1 MRIALLSDIHGNIV
15 GLQAALARIDQLGG
29 ADVLFALGDFL
40 AVGPGA
46 DDLIDLLLARQARMI
61 RGNWDEIFMGVE
73 RYLEHIPPD
82 AHAFVMQ
89 NYEWLMHNVSPDAQ
103 NLIAGLPLNDQIEVE
118 FGRRLFVC
126 HAAPDDPWSR
136 ACSAN
141 VPTATLR
148 DVYGSVQADVVAYG
162 HYHAHHIVP
171 LDHKLL
177 VNVASVGMK
186 RGAQSAF
193 TMLEYA
199 DERWTIQQYQT
210 PYDTEQFTR
219 LSRERGVP
227 LRE

>member
-15 GLQAALARIDQLGG
+15 GLQTVLARIDQLGG
-29 ADVLFALGDFL
+29 ADILFALGDFL
-40 AVGPGA
+40 AVGPGT

-61 RGNWDEIFMGVE
+61 RGNWDEIFIDMD
-73 RYLEHIPPD
+73 RYLERTPPD
-82 AHAFVMQ
+82 AHSFVMK
-89 NYEWLMHNVSPDAQ
+89 NYEWLLHNVSSDAQ
-103 NLIAGLPLNDQIEVE
+103 KLIAGLPLTDEIEPE
-118 FGRRLFVC
+118 TGRRLFVC

-141 VPTATLR
+141 IPTATLR

-171 LDHKLL
+171 LDYKLL
-177 VNVASVGMK
+177 INVASVGMK
-186 RGAQSAF
+186 RGGQSAF

-199 DERWTIQQYQT
+199 DERWTIQQYQV
-210 PYDTEQFTR
+210 PYDTEQFAR